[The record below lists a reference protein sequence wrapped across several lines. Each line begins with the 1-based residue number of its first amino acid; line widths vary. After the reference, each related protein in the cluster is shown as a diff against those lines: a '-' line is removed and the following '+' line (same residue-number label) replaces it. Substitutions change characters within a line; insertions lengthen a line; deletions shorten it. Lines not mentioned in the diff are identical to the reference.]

1 MTLSVE
7 LPHTGEMMELAS
19 NNKRNQLEK
28 SDLSRE
34 LVEKA
39 SAGCSDS
46 FRQLV
51 EQNHRQVR
59 LYIGR
64 YVQCP
69 SQVDDIAQE
78 VFFIAF
84 REMNRFL
91 FKSKFSTWL
100 IGIARNKAL
109 EFLKAEIKTRERRK
123 QLFEAEIASR
133 QIARLEHQHREA
145 DLAQQRLTAM
155 QFCLEQLPSKSR
167 QLIDGYYFDQQ
178 TANSIA
184 KKADIS
190 AGAVRMKLLR
200 IRQILQKCIVA
211 RLQDASEDQS
221 VLELELDNE

>member
-1 MTLSVE
+1 
-7 LPHTGEMMELAS
+7 MELAS
-19 NNKRNQLEK
+19 NNNRNQLENV
-28 SDLSRE
+28 DLSRQ

-69 SQVDDIAQE
+69 SHVDDIAQE
-78 VFFIAF
+78 VFFVAF
-84 REMNRFL
+84 REMHRFL
-91 FKSKFSTWL
+91 FESKFSTWL

-109 EFLKAEIKTRERRK
+109 EFLKAEKKTRERRK

-133 QIARLEHQHREA
+133 QISRLEHQHRES
-145 DLAQQRLTAM
+145 DLAERRLTAM
-155 QFCLEQLPSKSR
+155 QFCLEQLPNKSR

-190 AGAVRMKLLR
+190 AGSVRMKLLR
-200 IRQILQKCIVA
+200 IRQMLQKCIVA
-211 RLQDASEDQS
+211 RSQDANGNQP
-221 VLELELDNE
+221 VVGLDNE